1 MATLLRAARLRG
13 EGVLFDSNGPTTW
26 ERLRRSYEDLL
37 TGFWRAGALAG
48 ASTAEAF
55 SVRCDRSTMTQNDLD
70 NGRLVTEITVWPAR
84 SIERI
89 TVVLALAS
97 AGLGESAVR
106 EVA

>member
-13 EGVLFDSNGPTTW
+13 QGVLFDGNGPATW
-26 ERLRRSYEDLL
+26 NRLQRSFEDLL
-37 TGFWRAGALAG
+37 KGFWRAGALSG
-48 ASTAEAF
+48 ATPQEAF
-55 SVRCDRSTMTQNDLD
+55 SVRCDRSTMTQNDID
-70 NGRLVTEITVWPAR
+70 NGRLVTEITVWPAH

-97 AGLGESAVR
+97 AGVDQVDAR